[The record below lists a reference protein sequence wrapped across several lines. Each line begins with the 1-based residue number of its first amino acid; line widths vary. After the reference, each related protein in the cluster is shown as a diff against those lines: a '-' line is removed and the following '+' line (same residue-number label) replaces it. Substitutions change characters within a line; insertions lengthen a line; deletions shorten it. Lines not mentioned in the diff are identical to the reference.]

1 MVRRAAGDDL
11 DAVIA
16 ADVQLQAVEDDLA
29 VFDARQD
36 GAAQGLGLLHDLLEH
51 EVLVA
56 ALFRGGDLPVDVV
69 VFLFDGQL
77 HGVEELDAVAAEDG
91 DLAVLHV
98 DDVTGV
104 FDQRRH
110 VGGDEILALA
120 EAEQQRRVL
129 ARGVDM
135 IRIVRAEDA
144 EGVRA
149 LDPVQDHVQSVRD
162 RRDLGQA
169 HAVFH
174 ELRDDLR
181 VGLRG
186 ELHALLLQ
194 KFADLEIVF
203 DDAVMDDGDLAV
215 LGDVRVGVDIVRFA
229 VGGPAGMADA
239 ERAGQL
245 CAAVGLGD
253 QVLQTAL
260 GLFDLQNA
268 VLLHADAR
276 GVIAPVLQTRKAL
289 QQNGRSLISA
299 YISYNTTHMKL
310 FLL

>member
-186 ELHALLLQ
+186 KLHALLLQ

-229 VGGPAGMADA
+229 VGRPAGVPDA
-239 ERAGQL
+239 GSAVQQRAVFRHRGKIFKPALAL
-245 CAAVGLGD
+245 CNVQHAV
-253 QVLQTAL
+253 
-260 GLFDLQNA
+260 FC
-268 VLLHADAR
+268 HADAC
-276 GVIAPVLQTRKAL
+276 GVIAPVLQPRKPL
-289 QQNGRSLISA
+289 Q
-299 YISYNTTHMKL
+299 
-310 FLL
+310 